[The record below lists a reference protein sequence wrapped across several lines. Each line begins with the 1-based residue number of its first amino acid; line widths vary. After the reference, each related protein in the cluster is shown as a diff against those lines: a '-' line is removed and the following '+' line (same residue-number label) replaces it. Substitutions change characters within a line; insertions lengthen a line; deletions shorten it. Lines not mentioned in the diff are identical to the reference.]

1 MQLEITRRLL
11 GSSAI
16 VTQEPAARD
25 INVELDVEGLVRRLL
40 LFDTYILY
48 SVRLKEI
55 AGLIQ
60 HFGYEGTLTLLRS
73 GALEI
78 RCECIQFVEG
88 QFSTPPCPA
97 LTFQFHVMDASNR
110 DQYVIDNLSEVNR
123 IPGLSS
129 TELMELRTAVMKA
142 VRQPNSREMFRSA
155 VAPTFENDI
164 LNNASLLKAAVRLVL
179 EKEKGITGLEDFTLK
194 FHKVGDDR
202 YQTETNLAQKL
213 SISIEDLH
221 RILKLAALG
230 VSGVDQ
236 RLGEMQLHNALSGF
250 MPEELPLFRSK
261 LESLLEALGSHSQ
274 ERRFQRVITLAG
286 LPEVPSDSRVDV
298 EKLLKIRGEPEAL
311 EFRGWL
317 SGIDNF
323 TEAELRQRV
332 SSLNAKL
339 GLAAQTAAGKT
350 LRFLV
355 NTVTGI
361 VAPVVV
367 GIVVGALDQFA
378 WDKFARRSG
387 VAAFV
392 HELYPSI
399 FTPASNR

>member
-1 MQLEITRRLL
+1 
-11 GSSAI
+11 
-16 VTQEPAARD
+16 
-25 INVELDVEGLVRRLL
+25 
-40 LFDTYILY
+40 
-48 SVRLKEI
+48 
-55 AGLIQ
+55 
-60 HFGYEGTLTLLRS
+60 
-73 GALEI
+73 
-78 RCECIQFVEG
+78 
-88 QFSTPPCPA
+88 
-97 LTFQFHVMDASNR
+97 
-110 DQYVIDNLSEVNR
+110 
-123 IPGLSS
+123 
-129 TELMELRTAVMKA
+129 
-142 VRQPNSREMFRSA
+142 
-155 VAPTFENDI
+155 
-164 LNNASLLKAAVRLVL
+164 
-179 EKEKGITGLEDFTLK
+179 
-194 FHKVGDDR
+194 
-202 YQTETNLAQKL
+202 
-213 SISIEDLH
+213 
-221 RILKLAALG
+221 
-230 VSGVDQ
+230 
-236 RLGEMQLHNALSGF
+236 MQLHNALSGF